1 VRRLHAARRIRHSCT
16 ARRKMNSI
24 MFARDLPSL
33 CAILETSSI
42 LGAELARL
50 L

>member
-1 VRRLHAARRIRHSCT
+1 
-16 ARRKMNSI
+16 MNSI

-33 CAILETSSI
+33 CAISVTSSI